1 MAILA
6 NVKTALG
13 IYYTEPTKDLE
24 IDNLIKSAKDFLT
37 AAGWPSADLAKDQ
50 ETPLALQAIII
61 YCKMAVNTDP
71 TEFRMNPVL
80 TSMIVQ
86 ARNTPQPE
94 EEETDEA
101 ENEIHNGD

>member
-24 IDNLIKSAKDFLT
+24 IDNLIQSAKDFLT
-37 AAGWPSADLAKDQ
+37 AAGWPSADLAKDH
-50 ETPLALQAIII
+50 ETPLALQAIIT
-61 YCKMAVNTDP
+61 YCKMAANTDP
-71 TEFRMNPVL
+71 TEFRLNPVL

-86 ARNTPQPE
+86 ARTTPKEPE
-94 EEETDEA
+94 DEA
-101 ENEIHNGD
+101 ENEIQHGN